1 MSSKRPTEET
11 LADQVIAPE
20 YMGMTEEA
28 LIELRKQ
35 ASAMVTEVRRDI
47 RDYAWKKVH
56 EAGDMIT
63 AATSE
68 EGEHEE
74 VQETR
79 ADATSE
85 GNHGNRKKK
94 KRDTGGGE

>member
-1 MSSKRPTEET
+1 MSSKRPSEET
-11 LADQVIAPE
+11 LADQVIAPD

-35 ASAMVTEVRRDI
+35 TSAMVTEVRRDI

-68 EGEHEE
+68 EGEYEE
-74 VQETR
+74 VQETGSKASGKR
-79 ADATSE
+79 S
-85 GNHGNRKKK
+85 K
-94 KRDTGGGE
+94 KRDSGGGE